1 MSETV
6 TIDVNGTVA
15 LRGGTTLTAQ
25 LSFDDAS
32 GSQVGFS
39 GTLAGGSDPDFSSS
53 MFEGNFFVPAAQLG
67 AANFTLT
74 FKNVPGEDSQV
85 TVIFT
90 NPTTGQA
97 LGTVTQGVSFNNFSN
112 VSGSGS
118 FTLQS

>member
-6 TIDVNGTVA
+6 SIDVNGTVA
-15 LRGGTTLTAQ
+15 LRGGTALTAK

-32 GSQVGFS
+32 GSQVSFS
-39 GTLAGGSDPDFSSS
+39 GSLSGGSDPDFSSS

-67 AANFTLT
+67 SAKFALT

-85 TVIFT
+85 TVTFT

-97 LGTVTQGVSFNNFSN
+97 LGTVTQGVAFNNFSN

-118 FTLQS
+118 FTLAS